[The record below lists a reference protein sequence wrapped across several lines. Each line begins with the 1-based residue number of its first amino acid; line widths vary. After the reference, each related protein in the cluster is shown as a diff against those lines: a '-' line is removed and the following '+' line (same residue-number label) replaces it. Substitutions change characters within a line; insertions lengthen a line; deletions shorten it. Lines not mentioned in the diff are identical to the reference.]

1 MLYALVRRG
10 YVEHVIAAAE
20 GDPIRIAQGVAA
32 AIETQHWLE
41 RESLNEAVTQ
51 TEHRLFEAVSG
62 SWPKAATD
70 DALWRK
76 EALGVLLWALEHL
89 ESIPSYETEFQQQ
102 ALDDAITRYGSVSS
116 FRTNGRLRPEDQIE
130 AAWIEADA
138 WFGATEGRGGADAS
152 LASMAA
158 ERFRSLSWLRDASA
172 PTP

>member
-10 YVEHVIAAAE
+10 YVEHVIAAAG
-20 GDPIRIAQGVAA
+20 GDPTRIAQGVAA
-32 AIETQHWLE
+32 AKETERWLT

-51 TEHRLFEAVSG
+51 VEARLFEAESG
-62 SWPKAATD
+62 SWPKAAID
-70 DALWRK
+70 DSLWRK

-89 ESIPSYETEFQQQ
+89 DAIPDYEAEFQQQ
-102 ALDDAITRYGSVSS
+102 QLDEAITRYGSVSS
-116 FRTNGRLRPEDQIE
+116 FRANGRLRPESQIE

-138 WFGATEGRGGADAS
+138 WFGATEGSGGADSA